1 MKNLIFTKIFIKCLN
16 FFGYIINHIID
27 RSNNKSHPAPSKRWY
42 LITITRL
49 YIENLNKIYYRFNE
63 IQTNLILN
71 INVDDASWRVRDK
84 ELWESLK
91 KAHLGCGDI
100 YLKSY
105 INVDMPLE
113 GKAMSDYHGV
123 QVDERAY
130 LHDLN
135 IFNKSSIDVIEMYHV
150 FEHIP
155 PWKIHETIQEIL
167 RILKPG
173 GELVLECPDIFKC
186 SINYIIDPF
195 YDKISTMG
203 FYGDQ
208 KYELESNMHY
218 AGYSPE
224 TLIKLFLDYG
234 FNKSLVFTIPSRR
247 WQHRDFRIVA
257 YKDGI
262 NSELAKKHTM
272 ERVIIDTINLYQL

>member
-1 MKNLIFTKIFIKCLN
+1 MKNGIFTRFFVKCLN
-16 FFGYIINHIID
+16 CFGYIINHIIN
-27 RSNNKSHPAPSKRWY
+27 RLNNKLHNAPSKRWY
-42 LITITRL
+42 LITITHL
-49 YIENLNKIYYRFNE
+49 YIENLKKICLQFDE
-63 IQTNLILN
+63 LVPNLILN
-71 INVDDASWRVRDK
+71 INVDEASRRVRDK
-84 ELWESLK
+84 KLWEPLK
-91 KAHLGCGDI
+91 KAHLGCGDV

-113 GKAMSDYHGV
+113 GNAMSDYHGIK
-123 QVDERAY
+123 VDKRAY

-135 IFNKSSIDVIEMYHV
+135 IFQDSSLDVIEMYHV
-150 FEHIP
+150 FEHIQ
-155 PWKIHETIQEIL
+155 PWKINETIHEIL

-272 ERVIIDTINLYQL
+272 ERVIIDTVNMYQL